1 MSGHIDLLQPLP
13 SDLPSVEAA
22 ARLPRGFRA
31 GAATAGVKKS
41 GRPDLS
47 VVLVDGGAGS
57 VAATFTPNRFA
68 SAPVLL
74 SRAHLATVDR
84 GGAGRYATTAA
95 VLSVS
100 GCANAATGDAG
111 MAEQRRLAEVL
122 GGAAGV
128 PATHTLA
135 VATGMIGP
143 RYPMDRIEPA
153 LERLVANGLTD
164 AEDALA
170 AVAEALRTTDSR
182 PKWATVRTQLP
193 GQGGST
199 RPVTVSG
206 VAKGVG
212 MIHPRMATMLAYVL
226 TDAAVSPADLSRM
239 LRPIVART
247 WDQLSVDGDT
257 STSDTVFLIASGA
270 SGARQV
276 APGSDTWTV
285 LGHAVEAVCRSLAR
299 QQAADGEGATSL
311 LTCQVTGARD
321 DADARAAARAVVS
334 SSLFKAA
341 LHGRDPNWGRIA
353 GALGNAQLAD
363 AAVLE
368 AAGLP
373 ADEAARRGGSRLDLD
388 PGRVRIAIAGVEVFA
403 GTPCDFDAGAVS
415 AAMATDDVLVR
426 IDLGVGAGAGEAF
439 GCDLTEEYVRE
450 NSEYST

>member
-1 MSGHIDLLQPLP
+1 MAVPETLRAFP
-13 SDLPSVEAA
+13 SDLPEVELA
-22 ARLPRGFRA
+22 ARLPRGFRV

-74 SRAHLATVDR
+74 SRAHLAAVDP
-84 GGAGRYATTAA
+84 GGAGRYGTTAA
-95 VLSVS
+95 LLSVS
-100 GCANAATGDAG
+100 GCSNAATGDPG
-111 MAEQRRLAEVL
+111 MTDQRRLADVL
-122 GGAAGV
+122 GAALGV
-128 PATHTLA
+128 PPTHTLA

-143 RYPMDRIEPA
+143 RYPMERIEPA
-153 LERLVANGLTD
+153 LGPLVANGLTATD
-164 AEDALA
+164 DGFA

-182 PKWATVRTQLP
+182 AKWSACRVDLP
-193 GQGGST
+193 VADGST
-199 RPVTVSG
+199 RRVTVSG

-226 TDAAVSPADLSRM
+226 ADADVSPGDLSRM

-257 STSDTVFLIASGA
+257 STSDTVFLVASGA
-270 SGARQV
+270 SGADRV
-276 APGSDTWTV
+276 APGSADWTR
-285 LGHAVEAVCRSLAR
+285 LAAAVEAVCRSLAR

-311 LTCQVTGARD
+311 LTCQVTGAAD

-341 LHGRDPNWGRIA
+341 VHGRDPNWGRIA
-353 GALGNAQLAD
+353 DALGNAQLAD
-363 AAVLE
+363 EAVLE
-368 AAGLP
+368 AAGLAP
-373 ADEAARRGGSRLDLD
+373 EDAARRGGSRLDLD
-388 PGRVRIAIAGVEVFA
+388 PATVRIAIAGIDVFA
-403 GTPCDFDAGAVS
+403 GTPLDFDA
-415 AAMATDDVLVR
+415 AAASRAMDAPEIVIRV
-426 IDLGVGAGAGEAF
+426 DLGAGTGSGEAF